1 MADLVRFR
9 DRERAATGETAGGR
23 TGLVGVLGR
32 RRRRKERG
40 IIINGGVGGFLNEAR
55 GGTHCPRSG
64 DFFLYMAV
72 FIS

>member
-55 GGTHCPRSG
+55 RGTHCPEVEI
-64 DFFLYMAV
+64 FFC
-72 FIS
+72 IKNSK